1 MIYQRQVIFEE
12 DSNMKKSRI
21 ALLIVGSILVIS
33 FLACAPA
40 ATPPTPP
47 APEPVSVTVTCDQFS
62 QNAHIV
68 QNVTA
73 APGALITV
81 TLCSNPSTGFSWGEQ
96 AQISD
101 KEVLKQTSHKT
112 VAATTSMPGAPGS
125 QVWTFQA
132 LKAGAASASF
142 SYSRPWEGGEK
153 NVETF
158 VLNVTVK

>member
-1 MIYQRQVIFEE
+1 M
-12 DSNMKKSRI
+12 
-21 ALLIVGSILVIS
+21 

-40 ATPPTPP
+40 ATTAPTPP

-68 QNVTA
+68 QDVTA
-73 APGALITV
+73 LPGAVITL

-96 AQISD
+96 AQISN

-112 VAATTSMPGAPGS
+112 VPSTTSMPGAPAT
-125 QVWTFQA
+125 QVWTFEA
-132 LKAGAASASF
+132 LKAGSSSASF

>member
-1 MIYQRQVIFEE
+1 
-12 DSNMKKSRI
+12 MKKSRI
-21 ALLIVGSILVIS
+21 ILLIAASALVIT

-40 ATPPTPP
+40 ATTPP
-47 APEPVSVTVTCDQFS
+47 PPPVPEPVSVTVTCDQFS

-68 QNVTA
+68 QDVA
-73 APGALITV
+73 VAPGALVTI

-96 AQISD
+96 AQISN

-112 VAATTSMPGAPGS
+112 EAAATSMPGAPGS
-125 QVWTFQA
+125 QVWTFEA
-132 LKAGAASASF
+132 LKAGTSSASF

-158 VLNVTVK
+158 VLNVIVK

>member
-1 MIYQRQVIFEE
+1 
-12 DSNMKKSRI
+12 MKKSRV
-21 ALLIVGSILVIS
+21 ALLIVMSALVIT

-40 ATPPTPP
+40 ATTSPTPP

-73 APGALITV
+73 LPGAVITL

-96 AQISD
+96 AQISN
-101 KEVLKQTSHKT
+101 KEVLKQISHKT
-112 VAATTSMPGAPGS
+112 VAATTSMPGAPAT

-132 LKAGAASASF
+132 LNAGSSSASF

>member
-1 MIYQRQVIFEE
+1 
-12 DSNMKKSRI
+12 MKKSRF
-21 ALLIVGSILVIS
+21 ALLIVISILVIT

-40 ATPPTPP
+40 ATTPPAPP

-62 QNAHIV
+62 QNANIV
-68 QNVTA
+68 RDVTVV
-73 APGALITV
+73 PGAVITV

-112 VAATTSMPGAPGS
+112 VAAATSMPGAPGS
-125 QVWTFQA
+125 QVWTFEG
-132 LKAGAASASF
+132 LKAGIASASF

-153 NVETF
+153 NVQTF